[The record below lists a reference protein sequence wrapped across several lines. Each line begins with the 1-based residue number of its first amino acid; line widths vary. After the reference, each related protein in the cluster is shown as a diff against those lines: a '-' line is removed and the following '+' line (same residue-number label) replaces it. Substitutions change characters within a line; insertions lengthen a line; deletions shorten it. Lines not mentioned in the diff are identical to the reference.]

1 MAPDPDP
8 VPPFG
13 QPLGTLPS
21 WWTTDPSKNV
31 DSLVEAAMR
40 RQDDL
45 REIQSS
51 YSRQI
56 GEMREVHARDVAE
69 LRANYD
75 AQLRDAAR
83 RSEER
88 LDAKDQQLRAAE
100 TARID
105 AIRAVDVGAVNRA
118 AEVSATQAATLA
130 TQVATS
136 AEALRGQV
144 EAARQQ
150 TATALAAALEPIQ
163 KDIQD
168 LRRAQYE
175 AQGKQGQVVESRD
188 VRGLNY
194 TAISVLLGFLVLAIS
209 LYAALHR

>member
-8 VPPFG
+8 MQQVPP
-13 QPLGTLPS
+13 
-21 WWTTDPSKNV
+21 WWTDPTKNV
-31 DSLVEAAMR
+31 ESLVEAAMR

-45 REIQSS
+45 REMQSR
-51 YSRQI
+51 YTAII
-56 GEMREVHARDVAE
+56 GGMRETHATYVTE
-69 LRANYD
+69 LRSGYETK
-75 AQLRDAAR
+75 LRDAE
-83 RSEER
+83 SG
-88 LDAKDQQLRAAE
+88 
-100 TARID
+100 RID

-118 AEVSATQAATLA
+118 AEVSATQATTLA

-175 AQGKQGQVVESRD
+175 AQGKQGQVVETRD
-188 VRGLNY
+188 VRSASRLDYNLII
-194 TAISVLLGFLVLAIS
+194 TVVIAIVGILTFAV
-209 LYAALHR
+209 LYATKK

>member
-1 MAPDPDP
+1 MADSHK
-8 VPPFG
+8 PPGSSPGPAVDRTG
-13 QPLGTLPS
+13 QPVI
-21 WWTTDPSKNV
+21 DPSRNV
-31 DSLVEAAMR
+31 LDLVEQRDR

-45 REIQSS
+45 REMQARYVS
-51 YSRQI
+51 QI
-56 GEMREVHARDVAE
+56 GQMREGHAQYIAE
-69 LRANYD
+69 LRAQYGTE
-75 AQLRDAAR
+75 LRIG
-83 RSEER
+83 
-88 LDAKDQQLRAAE
+88 E

-105 AIRAVDVGAVNRA
+105 AIRAVDVGAA
-118 AEVSATQAATLA
+118 AILA
-130 TQVATS
+130 NQVAAS

-188 VRGLNY
+188 VRAESRLNVNVVI
-194 TAISVLLGFLVLAIS
+194 AAVAALIGFLILAVA
-209 LYAALHR
+209 LYAALHK